1 MREASGIFRKSFGSD
16 AVVSFR
22 HTNHDALPCSSE
34 EHPVGIEHIFLVI
47 DIVLRARRRRLF
59 GKADACYCASKLKQA
74 MMAFLMG
81 AASGWLVLRM
91 VRMVRI

>member
-1 MREASGIFRKSFGSD
+1 MVVFHSELLLIHKVTQNFDNAAVLVRIFERYE
-16 AVVSFR
+16 
-22 HTNHDALPCSSE
+22 C
-34 EHPVGIEHIFLVI
+34 
-47 DIVLRARRRRLF
+47 ARRRGLF